1 MWKCKRFFTGV
12 HTDRLQTGTF
22 IKKITCYALVGSVLL
37 PVVTA
42 CGKSMLP
49 GNLGLLDVSEVQ
61 VNSESRVNTETPVN
75 TETWVNTEPPAKQE
89 EVVLSFVG
97 DIMLSRGV
105 QQYLDENGYQY
116 PYEEVQQVFL
126 QDDFT
131 IGNLECPITE
141 YEFGANKEKRFV
153 FRGDTENA
161 KALKDA
167 GFDCLNLANN
177 HSMDYLSNGLGE
189 TIEHLTG
196 EDIIVVGA
204 GMDASCPNGC
214 ILEKNGMRIG
224 ILAFSIFPSEGFFY
238 NANEPTVSYVSDYN
252 LEDIREKIE
261 TLDATFKI
269 VYFHWGVEYRPY
281 HSEMQERY
289 AHFAID
295 SGADF
300 VVGAHPHV
308 LQDVEYYK
316 DKPIYYSLGNFV
328 FDKQIQ
334 EGTDKTVI
342 LQLHLENNEIKDLV
356 ELPATIE
363 RGRVRMQHGT

>member
-1 MWKCKRFFTGV
+1 MRS
-12 HTDRLQTGTF
+12 GTF
-22 IKKITCYALVGSVLL
+22 IKKLTGCVLVGSVLL
-37 PVVTA
+37 PVATA
-42 CGKSMLP
+42 CGKSAHP
-49 GNLGLLDVSEVQ
+49 GHLGLLDECEVQ
-61 VNSESRVNTETPVN
+61 VNSESPGSTETLVNTETP
-75 TETWVNTEPPAKQE
+75 AKQE
-89 EVVLSFVG
+89 EIVISFVG

-116 PYEEVQQVFL
+116 PYEEVKQIFE

-141 YEFGANKEKRFV
+141 YDFGANKEKRFV
-153 FRGDTENA
+153 FRGDIENA

-189 TIEHLTG
+189 TIEHLAG

-204 GMDASCPNGC
+204 GMDASSPTDY
-214 ILEKNGMRIG
+214 ILDKNGMRIG
-224 ILAFSIFPSEGFFY
+224 IMAFSVFPTEGFFY
-238 NANEPTVSYVSDYN
+238 DAGEPTVSYVSDYN
-252 LEDIREKIE
+252 LEEIGERIE
-261 TLDATFKI
+261 ALDATFKI
-269 VYFHWGVEYRPY
+269 VYFHWGAEYRPY
-281 HSEMQERY
+281 HSEMQEKY

-342 LQLHLENNEIKDLV
+342 LQLHLENNEIKNLV

-363 RGRVRMQHGT
+363 RGRVRLQAGS